1 MHNFRNILINDNW
14 EFRLL
19 PLDSGYDKAM
29 CGNGWNKVDL
39 PHDWLIYDTNNLY
52 ADGEG
57 WYRRTFEIEETDGKC
72 VRLYFDG
79 IYMDSHIFV
88 NGNEVFR
95 HTNGYTAFY
104 VDITKYVKKGKN
116 ELAVQVDHRSP
127 NSRWYSGAGIFRD
140 VELVIT
146 PDTYIDSVYISA
158 YTDGKVFVSTEIA
171 QWEKYP
177 PHRIVTS
184 IYNADGEQV
193 ACGQTEPEL
202 PCSNAEI
209 QLNVENPVL
218 WKLDTPYLYTVK
230 TEIVS
235 VVDCENIVVDSVT
248 DTIGFRET
256 KFDPNEGF
264 FLNGKY
270 MKLKGVC
277 LHHDLGCLGS
287 AVNYRATERQVMLMK
302 EMGANAIRTSHNMP
316 SRQLIEICNKVGM
329 LVVSECYDMWEMEK
343 TKYDN
348 ARFFKETADYDVE
361 CWVKRDRNAPC
372 VIMWSIGNE
381 IYDTHA
387 SAHGYE
393 IAERLVKA
401 VRASDPR
408 ENAKPT
414 IGSNFIEWEGAQKIG
429 KMLGISGYNYTERCY
444 DLHHGKYPDTVIYG
458 SETSSAVRSR
468 GIYHFPASVPMLSHD
483 DKQCSSLANSC
494 VGWGRPAEDAWIQD
508 RNRKFCAG
516 QFVWTGIDYIGEPTP
531 YDTKNSYFGM
541 ADTCCFPKDIYYF
554 YQSVWSD
561 KPMVHLLPYWDFNE
575 GQEIDVIAYTNLL
588 KVELF
593 LNGKSLGVQEIDH
606 ISGNKL
612 HAHWIV
618 PYEKGEIRVK
628 AMDNNGN
635 IVAEDSHRSFG
646 DPIKVIAN
654 ADRTTL
660 SANGTDLAFIEIG
673 VTDSDGNPVENA
685 RNRVSVEVSGAGRL
699 MGMDNGDSTDYE
711 QYKTSNRKL
720 FSGKVLAVI
729 GTTLEA
735 GEIRVKITS
744 EGLESYELVLNSE
757 CTEARGASAVQCVEH
772 TVPDKGVSVRK
783 IELVCDNTELN
794 ENNRTLTAE
803 VKLRPENASF
813 DDISCKL
820 VKENGVE
827 SNIAECEYSDGKI
840 TVTAKGDGTAFLR
853 VYASNGAKLPQVIS
867 DLKFTVT
874 GLGDAVV
881 NPYSFISASKFSD
894 SSEPLNII
902 QNGALGGFSNPI
914 YAGFAAL
921 DFGKIGTNKF
931 RLYLGNNCERD
942 IPVEVWTG
950 APEQHGSKLISTA
963 MFPHNNGWGH
973 FAPVDFV
980 LDEAIKGVQ
989 NISIAFADKCIF
1001 GGFEFIA
1008 EEKAFA
1014 KLYAADNDEIYGD
1027 DYTVNGECVEKIGNN
1042 VVISFNDMDF
1052 GSGTTRVTICGR
1064 TPNEVNSIQ
1073 FRNTGDDGLQKSC
1086 VIEFEKADEYTER
1099 SFELAPM
1106 IGVNNVSFVFMPGSN
1121 FDFAWVKFEKTGD

>member
-1 MHNFRNILINDNW
+1 MHNFRNALINNNW
-14 EFRLL
+14 EFKLL
-19 PLDSGYDKAM
+19 PLDSGYEKAVSED
-29 CGNGWNKVDL
+29 GWKSVDL

-52 ADGEG
+52 ADGQG
-57 WYRRTFEIEETDGKC
+57 WYRRKLEIDETDGKC
-72 VRLYFDG
+72 IRLYFDG

-88 NGNEVFR
+88 NGTEIFR

-104 VDITKYVKKGKN
+104 TDVTKFVHKGEN
-116 ELAVQVDHRSP
+116 EIAVQVDYCSP
-127 NSRWYSGAGIFRD
+127 NSRWYSGSGIFRD
-140 VELVIT
+140 VELVVT
-146 PDTYIDSVYISA
+146 NDTYIDNVYVSA
-158 YTDGKVFVSTEIA
+158 YADGKVMVNAEFIQGE
-171 QWEKYP
+171 EFP

-184 IYNADGEQV
+184 VYNADGEQV
-193 ACGQTEPEL
+193 ACGHVEPEL
-202 PCSNAEI
+202 PCSTAEI
-209 QLNVENPVL
+209 MLNVENPVL
-218 WKLDTPYLYTVK
+218 WDLDNPYLYTVK

-235 VVDCENIVVDSVT
+235 VVDCENIVVDKVT

-277 LHHDLGCLGS
+277 LHHDLGCLGA

-302 EMGANAIRTSHNMP
+302 KMGANAIRTAHNMP
-316 SRQLIEICNKVGM
+316 SRQLIDICNKHGM
-329 LVVSECYDMWEMEK
+329 LVVSECFDMWELEK

-387 SAHGYE
+387 SEHGYE
-393 IAERLVKA
+393 IAERLVNA
-401 VRASDPR
+401 VRANDPR
-408 ENAKPT
+408 ENARAT

-444 DLHHGKYPDTVIYG
+444 DAHHKKYPDTIIYG

-494 VGWGRPAEDAWIQD
+494 VGWGRPSEDAWIQD

-561 KPMVHLLPYWDFNE
+561 EPMVHLLPYWDFNE
-575 GQEIDVIAYTNLL
+575 GQEIDVIAYTSLPNA
-588 KVELF
+588 ELF
-593 LNGKSLGVQEIDH
+593 LNGKSLGVQKIDH
-606 ISGNKL
+606 INGDKL

-635 IVAEDSHRSFG
+635 VIAEDFRRSFG
-646 DPIKVIAN
+646 DPIKVTAKLDK
-654 ADRTTL
+654 ATL

-673 VTDSDGNPVENA
+673 VADNEGNPVENA

-699 MGMDNGDSTDYE
+699 VGMDNGDSTDYE
-711 QYKTSNRKL
+711 QFKVSNRKL
-720 FSGKVLAVI
+720 FSGKALAVI

-735 GEIRVKITS
+735 GEIHVKITS
-744 EGLESYELVLNSE
+744 EGLEPCELVIVSE
-757 CTEARGASAVQCVEH
+757 NAEAIGVSAVQKVEY
-772 TVPDKGVSVRK
+772 TVPVNDVPARK
-783 IELVCDNTELN
+783 IELICDNTELN
-794 ENNRTLTAE
+794 ENNRTFTAQI
-803 VKLRPENASF
+803 KLLPENATF
-813 DDISCKL
+813 NDITCKL

-827 SNIAECEYSDGKI
+827 ANIAECEYTNGNI
-840 TVTAKGDGTAFLR
+840 NVTAKGDGEAFLR
-853 VYASNGAKLPQVIS
+853 VYASNGGNLPQVIS
-867 DLKFTVT
+867 YLKFTVC
-874 GLGDAVV
+874 GLGDAFV
-881 NPYSFISASKFSD
+881 NPYSFVSASTYSI
-894 SSEPLNII
+894 SNVPLNII
-902 QNGALGGFSNPI
+902 ENGALGGFTQQI

-921 DFGKIGTNKF
+921 DFGKVGADKF
-931 RLYLGNNCERD
+931 RLYFGNCCNKD
-942 IPVEVWTG
+942 IPVEIWDGVPG
-950 APEQHGSKLISTA
+950 EEGSVLLTTA
-963 MFPHNNGWGH
+963 MFPHNNGWGS
-973 FAPVDFV
+973 FEPYDFELGTRLKDIHTLCFV
-980 LDEAIKGVQ
+980 
-989 NISIAFADKCIF
+989 ISDKCIF
-1001 GGFEFIA
+1001 GGFEFAA

-1014 KLYAADNDEIYGD
+1014 KLSASDNDEIYGD
-1027 DYTVNGECVEKIGNN
+1027 DYTINGDCVEKIGNN
-1042 VVISFNDMDF
+1042 VVLSYNDMDF
-1052 GSGTTRVTICGR
+1052 GSGTTRVIICGR
-1064 TPNEVNSIQ
+1064 TPNDVNSIQ
-1073 FRNTGDDGLQKSC
+1073 FRNTGADGVQKSQ
-1086 VIEFEKADEYTER
+1086 VIEFAGADEYIER
-1099 SFELAPM
+1099 SFEIAAM
-1106 IGVNNVSFVFMPGSN
+1106 EGRNDISFVFMPGSN
-1121 FDFAWVKFEKTGD
+1121 FDFAWFRFEKTGD